1 MFLLSFLFLLSPL
14 HLMSFMSL
22 VSLPCILPLLP
33 FSSTQ
38 YLHYLNIVL
47 SDQGKNCEIGPI
59 KWNLEEL
66 DKSGQND
73 ISKLWH
79 HFARFRLCWVSHFF
93 NTTTSHSYIFHVY
106 LPGRPRRNLLAG
118 GAGQALLVV
127 EAGLAPHHVHQEDLG
142 SAPACTVQWMSVV
155 IIIRWWMVGWQHSLC
170 LLAHDDDDPCVL
182 GTRMKN
188 SIWTLSVEVKRESIQ
203 KSKPGQ
209 IFDSRFCHL
218 KQAPLSPPTAWT
230 WKMVKHAKK
239 WLKLL
244 MWEL

>member
-155 IIIRWWMVGWQHSLC
+155 IIRWLMVGWQHCAC
-170 LLAHDDDDPCVL
+170 LHMTMMIPMCWEHEFYMNAQCWGDERINKTLPKALRTQVL
-182 GTRMKN
+182 
-188 SIWTLSVEVKRESIQ
+188 
-203 KSKPGQ
+203 
-209 IFDSRFCHL
+209 
-218 KQAPLSPPTAWT
+218 TALT
-230 WKMVKHAKK
+230 SNFGLVGLVQYAR
-239 WLKLL
+239 
-244 MWEL
+244 